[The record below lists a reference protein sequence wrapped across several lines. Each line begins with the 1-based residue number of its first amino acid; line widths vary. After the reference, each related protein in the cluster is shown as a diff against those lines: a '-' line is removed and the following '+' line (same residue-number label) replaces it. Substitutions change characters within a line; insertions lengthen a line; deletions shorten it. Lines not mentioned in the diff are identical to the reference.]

1 MDSSRSAALLP
12 LAAASLSGGLLALTE
27 PGSVAGVLLTAIAA
41 FEVLSLAALSLAML
55 RRRSPRA
62 ASGGTP
68 DSAPAVSVVVAAWNE
83 RACIVDTVRR
93 LLAQQGVALEVL
105 VADDGSTDGTADL
118 VEEAFRAEPRL
129 AVLRLPHGGKGAAL
143 EAARKRARH
152 PLVATV
158 DADTDLEPGALAT
171 LVRAVGGD
179 VVAAGGAVLVKD
191 ARGGLGRFQFLE
203 YVRTTWVRSAWAELG
218 MLEQLPGAFSV
229 FDAAALERAGGFPV
243 DSLTEDYEVGH
254 RLYDEAARSGRR
266 IHIAFVPEAR
276 AWTAPPD
283 DLRGFVRQRTRW
295 FAGFLSTW
303 ARFSHLVL
311 SPRAGR
317 FGLVRMPI
325 KAIDAVAPLLLASG
339 LLAAFASGAE
349 AALALPLAVRAVTE
363 LALFVAADR
372 LARAERHRPRFALGR
387 LGELALAGVDGATY
401 ALFRGLVVL
410 RAYPFALARVRT
422 WERSRAALP
431 EVASEPA
438 PAE

>member
-1 MDSSRSAALLP
+1 MSSPRSAALLP
-12 LAAASLSGGLLALTE
+12 LVAAALSGGLLALAE
-27 PGSVAGVLLTAIAA
+27 PASAAGVLLTAIAA
-41 FEVLSLAALSLAML
+41 FEVLSLAALAVAMF
-55 RRRSPRA
+55 RRRDR
-62 ASGGTP
+62 
-68 DSAPAVSVVVAAWNE
+68 PAGAGRPQVSVLVAAWNE
-83 RACIVDTVRR
+83 RAGIVDTVRR
-93 LLAQQGVALEVL
+93 LLAQDGVELEIL

-118 VEEAFRAEPRL
+118 VEQTFPAEPGL

-143 EAARKRARH
+143 EAARTRARH

-171 LVRAVGGD
+171 LARAVTGD

-191 ARGGLGRFQFLE
+191 ARGWLGRFQFLE

-218 MLEQLPGAFSV
+218 MLEQLPGAFSI
-229 FDAAALERAGGFPV
+229 FDAAALERAGGFPM
-243 DSLTEDYEVGH
+243 DSLTEDYEVGY
-254 RLYDEAARSGRR
+254 RLYEEAARSGRR
-266 IHIAFVPEAR
+266 MHVAFVPEAR

-303 ARFSHLVL
+303 ARFSHLAL

-317 FGLVRMPI
+317 FGLVRLPI
-325 KAIDAVAPLLLASG
+325 KAIDALAPLLLVSG
-339 LLAAFASGAE
+339 LFAALAAGAE
-349 AALALPLAVRAVTE
+349 AALAVPLAVRAVTE
-363 LALFVAADR
+363 LTLFVAADR

-387 LGELALAGVDGATY
+387 LGEVALAAVDGATY

-431 EVASEPA
+431 EPA